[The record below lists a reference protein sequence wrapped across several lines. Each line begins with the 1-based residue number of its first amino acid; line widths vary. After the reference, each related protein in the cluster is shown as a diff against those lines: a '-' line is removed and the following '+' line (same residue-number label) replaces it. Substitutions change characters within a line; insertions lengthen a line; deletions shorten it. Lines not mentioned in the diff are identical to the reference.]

1 MKSRTI
7 PISRPRRFTQDL
19 MVLARNVPT
28 VPVQR
33 RFLLKSVASA
43 RLLAGRPSWPALF
56 LKAYGAVAQ
65 RMPELRRAY
74 VQLPWPHLVEYPQSV
89 ASIAVERQY
98 EGEPAVFFA
107 KVGDPANHSLP
118 NLNDLIRGFANRPL
132 NEVKPFRKLLS
143 LARFPTPI
151 RRGAMWLGLNLARTR
166 AAQFG
171 TFGLSVYSSLGAE
184 SLHPISPLTTTL
196 TYGVI
201 GANGRVNVRLVY
213 DHRVLDGGT
222 VARALAALEAEMNG
236 SILNELRSMSTIGL
250 RAIAA

>member
-1 MKSRTI
+1 
-7 PISRPRRFTQDL
+7 
-19 MVLARNVPT
+19 
-28 VPVQR
+28 
-33 RFLLKSVASA
+33 
-43 RLLAGRPSWPALF
+43 
-56 LKAYGAVAQ
+56 
-65 RMPELRRAY
+65 
-74 VQLPWPHLVEYPQSV
+74 
-89 ASIAVERQY
+89 
-98 EGEPAVFFA
+98 
-107 KVGDPANHSLP
+107 
-118 NLNDLIRGFANRPL
+118 
-132 NEVKPFRKLLS
+132 
-143 LARFPTPI
+143 
-151 RRGAMWLGLNLARTR
+151 MWLGLNLARTR